1 MKTFRSLIITL
12 LIFPIA
18 SIVCSGQYLSGYP
31 NAINN
36 LDLSKTPVTKTDVIA
51 ALGEP
56 TQYEIHE
63 YPDEQFVGTD
73 EFYKYVSNNKELYMM
88 FTDGIV
94 QEFYTDSS
102 DYLFYGTIRVG
113 DNIKNFRDMIAN
125 GFGKFFIEED
135 RGPNLKT
142 VVVKLGDNTLRV
154 THNNSVITFIM
165 YQALF

>member
-1 MKTFRSLIITL
+1 M
-12 LIFPIA
+12 
-18 SIVCSGQYLSGYP
+18 
-31 NAINN
+31 
-36 LDLSKTPVTKTDVIA
+36 DLSKTPVTKTDVIA

-102 DYLFYGTIRVG
+102 DYLFYGTFKVG
-113 DNIKNFRDMIAN
+113 DNIQKVREMLVN
-125 GFGKFFIEED
+125 GFGRFRFEED
-135 RGPNLKT
+135 KGSVLKT
-142 VVVKLGDNTLRV
+142 LEIKLGDETLRV
-154 THNNSVITFIM
+154 THQNDVIIFIK
-165 YQALF
+165 FVTIF

>member
-1 MKTFRSLIITL
+1 MGS
-12 LIFPIA
+12 
-18 SIVCSGQYLSGYP
+18 YP
-31 NAINN
+31 YRINN
-36 LDLSKTPVTKTDVIA
+36 LDLGNVPVTKENVENV
-51 ALGEP
+51 LGLCSN
-56 TQYEIHE
+56 YRKAD
-63 YPDEQFVGTD
+63 YSD
-73 EFYKYVSNNKELYMM
+73 EFLGIDEHYKYYHSNGDTKLYMK
-88 FTDGIV
+88 FTDGVV

>member
-1 MKTFRSLIITL
+1 MK
-12 LIFPIA
+12 
-18 SIVCSGQYLSGYP
+18 
-31 NAINN
+31 
-36 LDLSKTPVTKTDVIA
+36 
-51 ALGEP
+51 
-56 TQYEIHE
+56 
-63 YPDEQFVGTD
+63 
-73 EFYKYVSNNKELYMM
+73 
-88 FTDGIV
+88 FTDGVV